1 MYKLLIVE
9 DELSTRKWYAK
20 VIDWQQL
27 GFELIAIAE
36 DGRQAWD
43 LLQEHPETDVVMTDI
58 RMPNMDGLQLTERI
72 RSWQREEVEI
82 VILSGFG
89 EFDYAQQAI
98 RFGVQDYL
106 LKPATKEQLAQVFE
120 KIACRLDERHLQ
132 ANQLLYVDQIKREKE
147 QEEKVRWYD
156 RWLERKESQVHPER
170 GLEQIG
176 IRLDR
181 AQPPFL
187 VVAAELDHFAE
198 FQERYPVEDQKLC
211 RFIVC
216 NILNEIAESS
226 GAFDSVLLPPNR
238 YLFLLSA
245 ATENRDES
253 MGQRIGRDFQQAL
266 SNYLRLFEVKLSVGC
281 SSLCGHLSDIPAAYD
296 QAVTAL
302 RHKFFAGQQSVQLFD
317 ESMVRRN
324 EYNYPTELEKKLIA
338 AFKHND
344 EQEGWE
350 LFRTFLQ
357 NLYEQG
363 QSAESIRFAAGEMLV
378 NLFRQLREVKSL
390 PVTSGVME
398 KFIADIRAQE
408 TFAELSDRA
417 AELIRFIL
425 QTIALEGLSLSPV
438 GKGVEYMK
446 IKLDRD
452 ISLQEVADYVG
463 MSPSYFSVLFK
474 QEKGCNFVDF
484 LVRLRMEMCLEL
496 LERTSLTVAQ
506 IGDEVGYRSYRYFT
520 KVFKDYYGMT
530 PTQFRERLKQA

>member
-9 DELSTRKWYAK
+9 DELSTRKWFAK
-20 VIDWQQL
+20 VIDWRQL
-27 GFELIAIAE
+27 GFELIAIAQ
-36 DGRQAWD
+36 DGLQAWN

-72 RSWQREEVEI
+72 RSLPGGETEV

-120 KIACRLDERHLQ
+120 KIAVRLDERHLQ
-132 ANQLLYVDQIKREKE
+132 ANQLLYMEQLRRERG
-147 QEEKVRWYD
+147 QEDKIRWYEQ
-156 RWLERKESQVHPER
+156 WLECKEAQADPER
-170 GLEQIG
+170 GFGRIG
-176 IRLDR
+176 VRLDL

-187 VVAAELDHFAE
+187 LVAAELDQYAE
-198 FQERYPVEDQKLC
+198 FQERYSAEDRKLC
-211 RFIVC
+211 GFIVR
-216 NILNEIAESS
+216 NILNEIAESY

-238 YLFLLSA
+238 YLFLLNA
-245 ATENRDES
+245 AADVRDERL
-253 MGQRIGRDFQQAL
+253 GLRIGRDFQQAL
-266 SNYLRLFEVKLSVGC
+266 YKYLRLFEVKLSVGC
-281 SSLCGHLSDIPAAYD
+281 SLPCGHLSDLPAAYD
-296 QAVTAL
+296 QAVAAL
-302 RHKFFAGQQSVQLFD
+302 RHKFFTGPESVHIFD
-317 ESMVRRN
+317 AAMLRRN
-324 EYNYPTELEKKLIA
+324 ECHYPTELEKKLIA
-338 AFKHND
+338 SFKQND
-344 EQEGWE
+344 EPAGWD
-350 LFRTFLQ
+350 LLRTFLRH
-357 NLYEQG
+357 LYEQG

-390 PVTSGVME
+390 PVSSDIME
-398 KFIADIRAQE
+398 TFIADIREQE
-408 TFAELSDRA
+408 TFAGLGDRA

-425 QTIALEGLSLSPV
+425 QTLALEGLSLSPV

-446 IKLDRD
+446 IKLNRD

-484 LVRLRMEMCLEL
+484 LVRLRMEMSLEL
-496 LERTSLTVAQ
+496 LERTELTVAH